1 MIRIV
6 YALHR
11 LPRLTRKDCHKHW
24 QEVHAPIVKKHAE
37 LLGIHGY
44 TQLHTVSSRFF
55 VRMMRL
61 FRGTMEPYDGVAE
74 YWVDREK
81 MSKALKTPAGQQA
94 MDELIK
100 DEALFI
106 DFPRSALWLGREHII
121 VENSAFDSK
130 KPARKLIWVGSG
142 LSLLSSEQFQ
152 DHYLNKHAPLVK
164 GYADAMGIKRYVQV
178 HTVDDPL
185 NDILR
190 SARGAGKLYDVHAEF
205 IWNFG
210 EMVLPVNLRRM
221 KQAMAEISADEKR
234 FIDFS
239 RSAIWITEEHV
250 VIPLA

>member
-11 LPRLTRKDCHKHW
+11 LPGLSRKECQKYW
-24 QEVHAPIVKKHAE
+24 QEVHAPLVKKHAE

-44 TQLHTVSSRFF
+44 AQLHTVYNRVFI
-55 VRMMRL
+55 RMMRL

-81 MSKALKTPAGQQA
+81 MAAALNTPAGRQA
-94 MDELIK
+94 MDELIE
-100 DEALFI
+100 DEARFI
-106 DFPRSALWLGREHII
+106 DFPRSALWLGREHIV
-121 VENSAFDSK
+121 VEGPAVDSK
-130 KPARKLIWVGSG
+130 KPVRKLIWVGSG
-142 LSLLSSEQFQ
+142 LSHLSSEQFR
-152 DHYLNKHAPLVK
+152 DHYINKHAPLVK
-164 GYADAMGIKRYVQV
+164 GYADAMGIKRYVQI
-178 HTVDDPL
+178 HTFDDPL

-210 EMVLPVNLRRM
+210 EMVLPANLKRM
-221 KQAMAEISADEKR
+221 RQAIPKIAEDEKR

-250 VIPLA
+250 VIPLS